1 MYSTETRTARRGM
14 HHKGVPGKT
23 LYFATKAVLRR
34 VEPLAENI
42 YAIDFR
48 VTGERLEDDKG
59 FHLKRGIR

>member
-1 MYSTETRTARRGM
+1 M